1 MGSKA
6 GGLLRYFDAKIFR
19 HTIIEVALICTT
31 FTRFTELQLSQL
43 VESLVTYLLHMG
55 KIVDKVLGV
64 GKQLFDIPF
73 SYALIFWL
81 PTC

>member
-1 MGSKA
+1 MGSKV
-6 GGLLRYFDAKIFR
+6 GLLRYFDAKIFR
-19 HTIIEVALICTT
+19 HAIIEVAPV

-43 VESLVTYLLHMG
+43 FESLVTYLLHMG

-73 SYALIFWL
+73 SYAIIFWI

>member
-55 KIVDKVLGV
+55 KNNI
-64 GKQLFDIPF
+64 
-73 SYALIFWL
+73 
-81 PTC
+81 